1 MALEPVRLDDLTWQG
16 MVEAIRRRIPAASG
30 GRWTLHAPVDPGVT
44 LLELW
49 AALLEQRA
57 YQLDQ
62 TPDALLRA
70 VLALLGE
77 APRKTAAASTVLAF
91 ARASFREVG
100 AETEMRLTGRTPR
113 LVVSTGEPLTLL
125 PLERLELAIDGRDRT
140 QDLLH
145 GRLLRLFPADG
156 GAAEARLVLW
166 LTEKIPVA
174 PPGAPLGLLVEL
186 DAPERIRAS
195 WDLEAVDAPPPA
207 QVLWEYAEAGS
218 GRRKPFPAAGVKDGT
233 GGLRRSGLVRLPI
246 PADWQAETDP
256 QGLSGYAIHLRV
268 ERATWSA
275 PPRLAGLAA
284 NAVAAAHRRRTRKH
298 SLQLDWL
305 PLPGREISLSE
316 LPAGDPEKDHP
327 PLADTIA
334 LRLRERDHGWQ
345 EWQPAPD
352 LGVHGPADRVFE
364 VDRTFGVLRFGNGLN
379 GRQPVLAPVRPDDP
393 EDNGEV
399 EYEVGGGPEG
409 NVGSRLAWEGPEALA
424 AVNLVPARG
433 GAEAQTLAAARDE
446 VSAALRRPTRAVLR
460 RDFEELA
467 RTTPGV
473 AIARAHAAVGLH
485 PGHPCRV
492 VPGAVTVFVVPE
504 VPREDEDPELRES
517 AFVAAPV
524 PDPGAL
530 AAVQARL
537 DAARLV
543 TTEVFV
549 AAPRYRP
556 VSLRVEVEAD
566 PLDPAA
572 LERRLEEH
580 LRRFLDPLTG
590 GDGGDGWPFGEPL
603 RPSAL
608 LREAQEALGR
618 AGEVSRIAL
627 GLDGEEPSE
636 DCKDVAIGEHELVV
650 LSELRLDLRRA
661 APTRG
666 GLR

>member
-1 MALEPVRLDDLTWQG
+1 MALEPLRLDDLAWKG
-16 MVEAIRRRIPAASG
+16 MVDAIRRRIPAASG

-44 LLELW
+44 LLELH
-49 AALLEQRA
+49 AALLEQRV
-57 YQLDQ
+57 YWLDQ
-62 TPDALLRA
+62 TPDALVQAALT
-70 VLALLGE
+70 LLGE
-77 APRKTAAASTVLAF
+77 SPRPAAAAETVLEL
-91 ARASFREVG
+91 ARAPFQVAG
-100 AETEMRLTGRTPR
+100 QGTELRLAGRTPR
-113 LVVSTGEPLTLL
+113 LVLSTREELTRL
-125 PLERLELAIDGRDRT
+125 PVERLALSIGGRDRT

-166 LTEKIPVA
+166 LAEKIPVSPPDA
-174 PPGAPLGLLVEL
+174 PFGLFVEL
-186 DAPERIRAS
+186 DAPERIRPS
-195 WDLEAVDAPPPA
+195 WDREAAGAPPPA
-207 QVLWEYAEAGS
+207 EVLWEYAEAGS
-218 GRRKPFPAAGVKDGT
+218 GRRKPFPAGKVKDGT

-256 QGLSGYAIHLRV
+256 QGLFGYAVHLRV

-275 PPRLAGLAA
+275 PPRLAGLTA
-284 NAVAAAHRRRTRKH
+284 NVVAAEHRRRTRKH
-298 SLQLDWL
+298 PLRLDWL
-305 PLPGREISLSE
+305 PLPGREISLAE

-327 PLADTIA
+327 PLADTVA

-345 EWQPAPD
+345 DWRPTAD
-352 LGVHGPADRVFE
+352 LGLHGPDDRVFE
-364 VDRTFGVLRFGNGLN
+364 VDRGLGVLRFGNGLN
-379 GRQPVLAPVRPDDP
+379 GRQPVLAPLAP
-393 EDNGEV
+393 EDKHNGEV
-399 EYEVGGGPEG
+399 EYEAGGGPEG
-409 NVGSRLAWEGPEALA
+409 NVGSRLAWEGPEGLT

-433 GAEAQTLAAARDE
+433 GAEAQAPAAARDE
-446 VSAALRRPTRAVLR
+446 VGAALRRPTRAVLR

-473 AIARAHAAVGLH
+473 AIARARAAVGLH
-485 PGHPCRV
+485 PGHPCRL

-504 VPREDEDPELRES
+504 VPREDADPELRES
-517 AFVAAPV
+517 AFVAAPA

-530 AAVQARL
+530 AAVRARL
-537 DAARLV
+537 DAARLL

-549 AAPRYRP
+549 AAPRYRA
-556 VSLRVEVEAD
+556 VSLRVEVAVD

-590 GDGGDGWPFGEPL
+590 GDEGDGWPFGEPL

-618 AGEVSRIAL
+618 DGEVVRIVI

-636 DCKDVAIGEHELVV
+636 DCKDVAIGEHELAV
-650 LSELRLDLRRA
+650 LAGLRMDLRRA